1 MTIQRVHNRCAFC
14 VTQPCA
20 SKETTLS
27 QLGKMLAVE
36 KHVENFAFVDEKTT
50 CIEARRM
57 FEKIRGRNKR
67 LSVIF
72 ITNTG
77 SRDEPLLGML
87 TPWDVMQDIGTQMKT
102 RKPRASKRT
111 KETLANSV
119 HSRRKTTPHGKRSL
133 MRCFVLFY
141 VLVVGGEARMFAS
154 LRDFFH
160 RRNVSEGG
168 HNCSYSAREDSGSVI

>member
-1 MTIQRVHNRCAFC
+1 MYSCILRDPTLRI
-14 VTQPCA
+14 T
-20 SKETTLS
+20 KETTLS

-72 ITNTG
+72 ITKTG

-87 TPWDVMQDIGTQMKT
+87 TPWDVMQDIRHTDEDPESP
-102 RKPRASKRT
+102 RKKNKRDA
-111 KETLANSV
+111 KN
-119 HSRRKTTPHGKRSL
+119 
-133 MRCFVLFY
+133 
-141 VLVVGGEARMFAS
+141 
-154 LRDFFH
+154 
-160 RRNVSEGG
+160 
-168 HNCSYSAREDSGSVI
+168 